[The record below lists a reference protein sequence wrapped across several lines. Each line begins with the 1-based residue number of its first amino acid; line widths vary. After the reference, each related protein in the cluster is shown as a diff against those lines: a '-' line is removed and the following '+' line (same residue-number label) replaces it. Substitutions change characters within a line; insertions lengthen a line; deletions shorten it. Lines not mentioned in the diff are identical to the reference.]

1 MESFNVINP
10 SQVLTP
16 YVKHYWILKIS
27 DVPVISERVVATGF
41 MTLIFH
47 RGQRMFSSAE
57 DDLQPRS
64 FVCGLST
71 KFTDLSSSR
80 QIDMI
85 VVVFRPYGIRALFDV
100 PANEFGE
107 KCVSISD
114 IGDRLLSE
122 LEDRLFYQTDDKACV
137 ALIEQFLMKRLHS
150 KVDYNYKRI
159 VASVNEINNHSLTN
173 IKSLANVACLSPK
186 QFTRIFSE
194 NVGSNPKE
202 YIRII
207 RFQRALFVLQN
218 NINISMTQLAYEC
231 GYYDQPHLIREFK
244 SFSGYTPKEYLLVC
258 APYSDYFS

>member
-1 MESFNVINP
+1 MESFNIIKP
-10 SQVLTP
+10 SQTLTP

-27 DVPVISERVVATGF
+27 DAPVISERVVATGF
-41 MTLIFH
+41 MSLIFH

-71 KFTDLSSSR
+71 KYTDLSSSR
-80 QIDMI
+80 QVDMI
-85 VVVFRPYGIRALFDV
+85 VVVFRPYGIRAFFDI

-114 IGDRLLSE
+114 IGDKSLPE

-137 ALIEQFLMKRLHS
+137 SLIEQFLMKRLQS
-150 KVDYNYKRI
+150 KVNYNYKRI
-159 VASVNEINNHSLTN
+159 VASVNEINNQSLAN
-173 IKSLANVACLSPK
+173 IKSLAGVACLSPK
-186 QFTRIFSE
+186 QFTRVFSD

-218 NINISMTQLAYEC
+218 NTDISMTQLAYEC

-244 SFSGYTPKEYLLVC
+244 SFSGYTPKEYLSAYV
-258 APYSDYFS
+258 PYSDYFN